1 MSLLPFKFTAKAY
14 NKRQVNME
22 KRYFVLYDVGPS
34 KEMKSQRSE
43 RACLL

>member
-1 MSLLPFKFTAKAY
+1 MSLLPFKFMAKAY

-22 KRYFVLYDVGPS
+22 KHYFVLYDVGPS
-34 KEMKSQRSE
+34 KEMKRQRSE